1 MINPPRRSSLTRK
14 YKLLL
19 KKNNPGLKSIRE
31 GAESFFVFLEGHHVY
46 GIPGAPFQ
54 KRVHRTFRSAF
65 LAPDTQ
71 QRINLNP
78 FELRSVRIRHF
89 AHTVLDRTFRHTDR
103 RPATTSAGVID
114 HSKNLRFALPLS
126 GTLCFLRD
134 GHDILFLK
142 RLVRFLQAHG
152 VKPFFDKL
160 VRINTRN

>member
-1 MINPPRRSSLTRK
+1 
-14 YKLLL
+14 
-19 KKNNPGLKSIRE
+19 
-31 GAESFFVFLEGHHVY
+31 
-46 GIPGAPFQ
+46 
-54 KRVHRTFRSAF
+54 
-65 LAPDTQ
+65 

-78 FELRSVRIRHF
+78 FELRSVRIRHL

-142 RLVRFLQAHG
+142 KVGSFSTSSRRKTLF
-152 VKPFFDKL
+152 
-160 VRINTRN
+160 